1 MNKLVFENSMFTDD
15 KSYVISICM
24 WVCIQN
30 ATTDCK
36 QVPWLILLNYDT
48 LRKNLFLT
56 NSQAVATHVF

>member
-1 MNKLVFENSMFTDD
+1 MNLVAKVKNLVTIGQMNKLVFENSMFTDD

-36 QVPWLILLNYDT
+36 QVP
-48 LRKNLFLT
+48 
-56 NSQAVATHVF
+56 